1 MLRVSVVVPARNEQP
16 RIGACLQALV
26 EQDYPQGAYEVIV
39 VDDGST
45 DRTAE
50 EAARFGVSVLRQPAL
65 GGAAARNLGVAHARG
80 EVVAFTDADC
90 VPARDWLRELVAP
103 FADKGV
109 GVCGGDVQGLGA
121 SWVARYV
128 DDEARPFRV
137 DQLER
142 TRPWPV
148 FVTANVAYRREV
160 FEQLGGFSVGLA
172 GASDLEMAWRV
183 ARDGRYRL
191 VGCGR
196 AVVYHLHP
204 TTVRGLYEQWFRW
217 GAGRAQV
224 DGIVFGCKGK
234 VRGALQHTALAL
246 TSAAVA
252 PLRVL
257 ARLVRGHSR
266 ARCAAPL
273 LDVVRAWAFVAGYW
287 AALTRNVGTGSWRE
301 RAREGGKV
309 QAWPGPGAGPE
320 GRG

>member
-65 GGAAARNLGVAHARG
+65 GGAAARNLGVAHAQG

-103 FADKGV
+103 FADPAV
-109 GVCGGDVQGLGA
+109 GACGGDVRALG
-121 SWVARYV
+121 SSRIARYL
-128 DDEARPFRV
+128 DEEARTFR
-137 DQLER
+137 LER
-142 TRPWPV
+142 LMQVRPWPIV
-148 FVTANVAYRREV
+148 VTANAAYRREV
-160 FEQLGGFSVGLA
+160 FDQLGGFAVGLA

-191 VGCGR
+191 VGCAG

-204 TTVRGLYEQWFRW
+204 TTVRGLYQQWVGY

-224 DGIVFGCKGK
+224 DGRVFGRRK
-234 VRGALQHTALAL
+234 VWAALQQTAVAL
-246 TSAAVA
+246 SSAGVA
-252 PLRVL
+252 PLRVA
-257 ARLVRGHSR
+257 ARLRKGRSL
-266 ARCAAPL
+266 AAPL
-273 LDVVRAWAFVAGYW
+273 LDVVRAWAFALGYCSALAGRVRT
-287 AALTRNVGTGSWRE
+287 APWRQ
-301 RAREGGKV
+301 RAGEGGT
-309 QAWPGPGAGPE
+309 AEAAPGDFEGPGG
-320 GRG
+320 GG